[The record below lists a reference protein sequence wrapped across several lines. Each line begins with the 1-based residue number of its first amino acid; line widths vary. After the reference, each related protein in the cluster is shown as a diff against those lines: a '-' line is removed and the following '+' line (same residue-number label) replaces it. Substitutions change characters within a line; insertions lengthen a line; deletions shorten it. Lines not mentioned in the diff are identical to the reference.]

1 MTKKRTFSRKGMI
14 GISAAL
20 ATVMVVPGVTA
31 AQDDTMDDAMIRVLH
46 GADAPAVDIWLNGA
60 PGVEGLAFGENTGYV
75 ALADGEYQIQV
86 VPAGAGIDD
95 PANIVVDATVPFEA
109 GTKTTIVATGSLD
122 TGIVPQLVADDPVPT
137 AEMADVK
144 VGHMSWDAPAVDILA
159 GGAAVVEGLEFP
171 NVAGPLS
178 VPGGAYDFDVAVAG
192 TDTIAIDI
200 PEITLDNGVAYSVYA
215 IGSLANDSLT
225 AVALVDADTR
235 QANVRVAH
243 LSPDAP
249 AVDVFVNGAAA
260 LEGVPFGDISS
271 YLEVAPGEYQIQVA
285 PEGAGAESAV
295 IDATLTFGPGTW
307 TTVAAANN
315 VADITP
321 LVFKDAAPVVNAEVA
336 QLRAYHASADAPA
349 KVDIATDGAAK
360 KKAAIK
366 KLKFGKN
373 TGFLELPAGALDLD
387 IRQPGTKK
395 VLVDIPALD
404 LEVGKVY
411 SAFAATQPD
420 GSIAII
426 ANVDAE

>member
-1 MTKKRTFSRKGMI
+1 MTKNASLGRKGMI

-20 ATVMVVPGVTA
+20 ATVMAVPAITA
-31 AQDDTMDDAMIRVLH
+31 AQDDMMDQAMIRVLH

-75 ALADGEYQIQV
+75 GLPGGEYQIQV
-86 VPAGAGIDD
+86 VPAGASLEEG
-95 PANIVVDATVPFEA
+95 PIVVDATVPFET

-122 TGIVPQLVADDPVPT
+122 TGIVPQLVADDPAPS
-137 AEMADVK
+137 ADMADVK

-159 GGAAVVEGLEFP
+159 GGAPVVEGLEFP

-215 IGSLANDSLT
+215 IGSLANESLT
-225 AVALVDADTR
+225 AVPLVDADTR
-235 QANVRVAH
+235 AANVRVAH

-249 AVDVFVNGAAA
+249 AVDVFVNGGAA
-260 LEGVPFGDISS
+260 LESVPFGAISA

-321 LVFKDAAPVVNAEVA
+321 LVFKDAAPVVNADVA

-349 KVDIATDGAAK
+349 KVDIATDGANK
-360 KKAAIK
+360 KQAVIK

-373 TGFLELPAGALDLD
+373 TGFLELPAGEIDLD
-387 IRQPGTKK
+387 IRQPNLKK

-404 LEVGKVY
+404 LEAGKVY

-420 GSIAII
+420 GSIAVI